1 MIHPKKTFPLKPEIE
16 REGKK
21 QHFSCLFPASSCC
34 THISSSTKYPGA
46 FTTLKPDVYY
56 YARPKALSLG
66 FSWHQFWCEGFFLL
80 VEDLDDGQNRQNPD
94 VFGFLPWTFFGFD
107 ESLLFLFP
115 VQCDECKRLWIR
127 ICRGTLMD
135 EISGIG
141 RRIELLNLNSSRV
154 SPSGWF
160 SLVCRSTTSRR
171 VVMKSWTTSSIATWN
186 RYTPQV

>member
-16 REGKK
+16 REAKK

-34 THISSSTKYPGA
+34 THISSSTKSPGA

-66 FSWHQFWCEGFFLL
+66 FLWHQFWC
-80 VEDLDDGQNRQNPD
+80 D
-94 VFGFLPWTFFGFD
+94 VFFAGGRLGWWAKPAKPRYFWVSSLNFLRFWRIFVVF
-107 ESLLFLFP
+107 FP

-160 SLVCRSTTSRR
+160 SLVCRSTTARR